1 MPLKKRSSVKK
12 INRRAVKTITS
23 NVKGRIND
31 LAELLYSFIPLRTR
45 NNKTETFYTI
55 FKESSIQSY
64 FPKGA
69 YKKVALEKALE
80 KLFRYHKKL
89 PYTIFRKVV
98 AAAIKYRRYKRN
110 PLKRSEL
117 DQLDSFLLK
126 LGINLT
132 TELQHTELDEF
143 VPLITVP
150 PAELIRR
157 LESHPLCEQL
167 NSEPL
172 ELFRNGHFNESVRK
186 ASERFEV
193 AVQDLTGLND
203 IGKNLMGKAFNLNG
217 PIITL
222 NQLSNENERGI
233 QEGFQF
239 LSMGMIRAMRNIF
252 SHGDE
257 DQRSPEEAYEMLMF
271 INWLFRQLP

>member
-1 MPLKKRSSVKK
+1 M
-12 INRRAVKTITS
+12 
-23 NVKGRIND
+23 
-31 LAELLYSFIPLRTR
+31 
-45 NNKTETFYTI
+45 
-55 FKESSIQSY
+55 
-64 FPKGA
+64 
-69 YKKVALEKALE
+69 
-80 KLFRYHKKL
+80 
-89 PYTIFRKVV
+89 
-98 AAAIKYRRYKRN
+98 
-110 PLKRSEL
+110 
-117 DQLDSFLLK
+117 
-126 LGINLT
+126 
-132 TELQHTELDEF
+132 
-143 VPLITVP
+143 
-150 PAELIRR
+150 
-157 LESHPLCEQL
+157 
-167 NSEPL
+167 
-172 ELFRNGHFNESVRK
+172 RK